1 MRKELR
7 IVGYGGQGVV
17 TLSMLIVTT
26 ATLQLN
32 KYATQTDAYGP
43 QSRGGDVWAEV
54 VIDDEEPIDYPKVIM
69 PDYLIALSQSAATVF
84 GRDIKPNG
92 IIIIDPT
99 TVKKPPVKKDAKLYE
114 VPVQKVAMDEFNAP
128 VVANVIL
135 LAAFLRI
142 SGLLPLDA
150 ARNVVKT
157 SVPPKAVEMNMRAF
171 DRGIKLAEEVLGLG
185 STPGG

>member
-1 MRKELR
+1 MRKEVR
-7 IVGYGGQGVV
+7 IAGYGGQGVV
-17 TLSMLIVTT
+17 TLSMLLVTT
-26 ATLQLN
+26 AALRAN
-32 KYATQTDAYGP
+32 RYATQTDAYGP

-54 VIDDEEPIDYPKVIM
+54 VIDDEEPINYPKAIM
-69 PDYLIALSQSAATVF
+69 PDYLIALSQSSATVF
-84 GRDIKPNG
+84 GRDVKPDG

-99 TVKKPPVKKDAKLYE
+99 TVKKPPAKKDAKIYE
-114 VPVQKVAMDEFNAP
+114 LPVQKVAMEEFDAP

-150 ARNVVKT
+150 AREVVKT

-171 DRGIKLAEEVLGLG
+171 DRGIKLAEEVL
-185 STPGG
+185 SKGG